1 MYSFPPTSVMSV
13 GPADSCLRAF
23 HQPEAS
29 LPLSDGA
36 RTEVSSR
43 ADLLAAR
50 FFEKRTGHPPGLGEK
65 PVSAIRSWH
74 PAAASP
80 SFPQVT
86 RTAFSDDSPPY
97 VLTTEI
103 GHLEALS
110 QLKLLPAAQEGL
122 YLGFAFEF
130 NYHVLAQRPVKFA
143 WICDINQRMHALY
156 TFVANTIIR
165 SPTREAFLYA
175 FRDEL
180 KSKADDYF
188 GCDQGLENRVID
200 YYVNREFSWL
210 HTDER
215 FFAIKKLYHMGQI
228 QHLNL
233 DLVEDSSFFA
243 QLKQWA
249 EHNQL
254 AFDIVYVSNIPECL
268 QRSQAHTALT
278 KMKANLLKIMSPQ
291 TILIDAKQQSCE
303 TGDPV
308 LRVTSKIQ
316 DAETFPL
323 FKTPRQKKLKPMS
336 ESHSG
341 MSSYF
346 F

>member
-1 MYSFPPTSVMSV
+1 M
-13 GPADSCLRAF
+13 
-23 HQPEAS
+23 
-29 LPLSDGA
+29 
-36 RTEVSSR
+36 
-43 ADLLAAR
+43 
-50 FFEKRTGHPPGLGEK
+50 
-65 PVSAIRSWH
+65 
-74 PAAASP
+74 
-80 SFPQVT
+80 
-86 RTAFSDDSPPY
+86 
-97 VLTTEI
+97 
-103 GHLEALS
+103 
-110 QLKLLPAAQEGL
+110 
-122 YLGFAFEF
+122 
-130 NYHVLAQRPVKFA
+130 
-143 WICDINQRMHALY
+143 
-156 TFVANTIIR
+156 
-165 SPTREAFLYA
+165 
-175 FRDEL
+175 
-180 KSKADDYF
+180 
-188 GCDQGLENRVID
+188 ID

-308 LRVTSKIQ
+308 LRVTSRSKMLKR
-316 DAETFPL
+316 FPCL
-323 FKTPRQKKLKPMS
+323 RPHVKKSLNQCRKAIRGCRPISS
-336 ESHSG
+336 EAQ
-341 MSSYF
+341 
-346 F
+346 